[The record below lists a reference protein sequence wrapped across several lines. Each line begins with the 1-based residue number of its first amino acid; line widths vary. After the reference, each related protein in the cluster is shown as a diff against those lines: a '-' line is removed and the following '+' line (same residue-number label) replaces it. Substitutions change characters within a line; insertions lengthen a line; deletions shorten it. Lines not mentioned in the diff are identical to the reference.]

1 LADVLFIAFLNFC
14 SYKRIINGF
23 MTLQQY
29 FAKYISGETEQ
40 IEALCALYTK
50 RTLRKKE
57 FLLQEVA
64 TATDGIHTL
73 VLDKIF

>member
-1 LADVLFIAFLNFC
+1 
-14 SYKRIINGF
+14 

-50 RTLRKKE
+50 
-57 FLLQEVA
+57 
-64 TATDGIHTL
+64 HTL
-73 VLDKIF
+73 QKKRIPCAKRGNL

>member
-1 LADVLFIAFLNFC
+1 
-14 SYKRIINGF
+14 